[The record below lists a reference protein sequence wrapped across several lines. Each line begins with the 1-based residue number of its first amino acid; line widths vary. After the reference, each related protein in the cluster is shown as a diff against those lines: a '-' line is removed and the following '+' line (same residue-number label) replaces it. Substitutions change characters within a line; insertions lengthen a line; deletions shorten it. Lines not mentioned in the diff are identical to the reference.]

1 MINTI
6 VVFSFMCDLTAEK
19 LLKAWRE
26 LLKVHQNAPHGT

>member
-6 VVFSFMCDLTAEK
+6 VVFPLSTGK

-26 LLKVHQNAPHGT
+26 LVIVHHSFLEFHTFPG